1 MKETRNSLPTLECG
15 MAYLSHPYAPLNRRA
30 EIFVEAIKA
39 ENVEEAGDIALKIMK
54 KYLNLTIISPLH
66 NYSFFEGKQLR
77 NTKILEYDF
86 KLLSKCTHLILSGNW
101 QHSLGCMA
109 EYGYAKAKGI
119 RIYEYVDG
127 TLYPLE

>member
-39 ENVEEAGDIALKIMK
+39 ENVEEAGDIAYKIMS
-54 KYLNLTIISPLH
+54 KYPNLTVLSPLH
-66 NYSFFEGKQLR
+66 AYSFLEGKDMEETEILR
-77 NTKILEYDF
+77 YDF
-86 KLLSKCTHLILSGNW
+86 RLLNNCTLLILSGYW
-101 QHSLGCMA
+101 RQSRGCMA
-109 EYGYAKAKGI
+109 EYGYAKARGI
-119 RIYEYVDG
+119 RIYEYVDE